1 MKELTVSA
9 SEFKAKCFR
18 MLDDVAANGA
28 PVLITKRGR
37 PIARLVPLGGPLESL
52 EGAWKGLVETKGDIV
67 CFDASADWEAHGE

>member
-1 MKELTVSA
+1 MSA

-37 PIARLVPLGGPLESL
+37 PIARLVPLGSPLESL
-52 EGAWKGLVETKGDIV
+52 KGTWKGLVEIKGDIV
-67 CFDASADWEAHGE
+67 RFDTSADWEVFAE